1 MAGSDAGGGGDR
13 PPVHRTGL
21 AGPGHGERVQSD
33 GQGEHGGGEG
43 SPGETLAD
51 WSGGQSA
58 GHSGGEQDGP
68 RQN

>member
-1 MAGSDAGGGGDR
+1 MRAGG
-13 PPVHRTGL
+13 
-21 AGPGHGERVQSD
+21 VQSD